1 MDFCFLEVIY
11 PFEKS
16 DKSNGPFL
24 PFLPLLLLQ
33 NVYPYNIF
41 PSMGSLEGHSLRL
54 KIPVSRSGWKVS
66 RDTLIRD
73 DRKYKVDVWSKE

>member
-1 MDFCFLEVIY
+1 
-11 PFEKS
+11 
-16 DKSNGPFL
+16 
-24 PFLPLLLLQ
+24 
-33 NVYPYNIF
+33 
-41 PSMGSLEGHSLRL
+41 MGSLEGHSLRL